1 MLNRL
6 INGILIVLV
15 GAILLMNT
23 TGTLPWA
30 VWDAAVGYW
39 PILIIGLGIQVALSK
54 WRVPGLAL
62 ALIVV
67 LIISVLY
74 PYPGGG
80 FFSPY
85 MKNRMFF
92 RRAPTGNPLQYS
104 KELEVPGGPEVSIL
118 EMALIAPSLDF
129 RAQGDP
135 ALSAS
140 SSEYATIGDL
150 SWDRYEP
157 VFEASQSQN
166 GQRVQ
171 VTVKS
176 SGKEGQDAGR
186 QFWDLRINPSLTAA
200 IQVSGGVADLN
211 LDLDSFF
218 AEKLI
223 VAAGVTNVEIRCG
236 LSGKETD
243 IAISGGIA
251 NVEMEVPETAGL
263 KVTVSGPPLV
273 TRLNF
278 GNLGLVK
285 QGNSWFSK
293 DYSSAS
299 TKINVEVSCGAGKVT
314 LRKAP

>member
-6 INGILIVLV
+6 INGILIILV

-23 TGTLPWA
+23 TGNLPWS
-30 VWDAAVGYW
+30 VWDAATGYW

-74 PYPGGG
+74 PYAGGG

-92 RRAPTGNPLQYS
+92 RRAPSSPLQYS
-104 KELEVPGGPEVSIL
+104 RELEVPGGPEVSAL
-118 EMALIAPSLDF
+118 EMILMAPSLDVE
-129 RAQGDP
+129 AQGDP
-135 ALSAS
+135 ALSAGG
-140 SSEYATIGDL
+140 SEYAVAGGL
-150 SWDRYEP
+150 CWDRCEP
-157 VFEASQSQN
+157 VVEALQSQH

-171 VTVKS
+171 VAVS
-176 SGKEGQDAGR
+176 SPSKEGEDAGR
-186 QFWDLRINPSLTAA
+186 QSWDFRINPSLAAA
-200 IQVSGGVADLN
+200 IQVSGGVADLK

-218 AEKLI
+218 VEKLI
-223 VAAGVTNVEIRCG
+223 VTAGVTNVEIKCG

-251 NVEMEVPETAGL
+251 NVEMEVPETAGI

-278 GNLGLVK
+278 GNLGLAK
-285 QGNSWFSK
+285 QGDSWVSK
-293 DYSSAS
+293 DYLSAS
-299 TKINVEVSCGAGKVT
+299 TKIDVEVSCGAGKVT
-314 LRKAP
+314 FRRAP